1 MTVNMNKLFLSGVA
15 SLLFLLSA
23 CAVETNVQRGRMAL
37 LYGDPLVALASFQ
50 NAAKLDPDY
59 LHYSVFPEGI
69 WTYVGRAYYAA
80 ARYPEARQ
88 ALERAV
94 SIHIDDSMAKLYLGL
109 TLARLGERERS
120 SKEIE
125 RSFREF
131 LDWFDYAHQYAALT
145 YGPYWD
151 PTKEIRAEI
160 ENNLAMLSEK
170 NTDWQKL
177 IVGGE
182 WIGRKIEEEIDI
194 AKRQA
199 SQDQYR
205 GDETSGD

>member
-1 MTVNMNKLFLSGVA
+1 MKKLFFAGVM
-15 SLLFLLSA
+15 SLCFFLSA
-23 CAVETNVQRGRMAL
+23 CAAETNVQRGRMAL
-37 LYGDPLVALASFQ
+37 LYGDPAVALTSFQ
-50 NAAKLDPDY
+50 RAAELDPDY
-59 LHYSVFPEGI
+59 RRYSIFPEGI

-94 SIHIDDSMAKLYLGL
+94 SIHKDDSMAKLYLGL

-131 LDWFDYAHQYAALT
+131 LDWFDYAHQYGALT

-151 PTKEIRAEI
+151 PTNEIRAEI
-160 ENNLAMLSEK
+160 ENNLAMLSAK
-170 NTDWQKL
+170 DIDSQKL
-177 IVGGE
+177 IVSGE

-205 GDETSGD
+205 GDETSDD